1 MKSPS
6 SRAVFN
12 SEAILMHKSSSTGGL
27 MEEMKRVL
35 VSDPLSKKGLEIL
48 ERAKGLKYELKPGL
62 SPEELKKIIPE
73 YDGIVIRSET
83 KLKADIIEAG
93 VRLKVIGRAGIGLD
107 NVDLPAATK
116 KGIVVMNTPQ
126 ENAIAAAEHTIAM
139 ILSISR
145 KIPQATASMKA
156 GKWEKKK
163 FMGVELY
170 NKTLGMVG
178 IGVIGTIVADRAR
191 GLKMKVI
198 GYDPYLSKE
207 IAEKKGVDL
216 VSFDELLNRSDFIT
230 VHTPLTEETR
240 NLIDK
245 KAFDKMKGGVIMINC
260 ARGGIIH
267 EKDLYDAIKG
277 GKVAGAALDVFEKE
291 PAIGN
296 PLLELEEVVSTPHL
310 GASTGEA
317 QENVSIAIA
326 QQIVD
331 YLTLGEARN
340 AVNMPAVSPDILPF
354 LRPYLRLGE
363 QLGSFLSQISN
374 YAIEEVLIEY
384 HGEAVEYG
392 TKPIMISVL
401 KGLLTPFVGETVN
414 FVNAPVMAKE
424 RGIRVT
430 ESTSAMAEDFASL
443 IAITARSKM
452 EQNYIAGTLFGRKEL
467 RIVKLNDFFIEALP
481 EGYILLVNNYDKPGV
496 IGNLGNALGSRN
508 INIATMQFGRDRM
521 GGNAISLL
529 HLDAPLPPGV
539 LGEILRLPNIISVRQ
554 IQL

>member
-1 MKSPS
+1 
-6 SRAVFN
+6 
-12 SEAILMHKSSSTGGL
+12 
-27 MEEMKRVL
+27 MEEIKRVL

-48 ERAKGLKYELKPGL
+48 EKAKSLKVDVKPGL
-62 SPEELKKIIPE
+62 PPEELKKIISE
-73 YDGIVIRSET
+73 YDGIIIRSET
-83 KLKADIIEAG
+83 KLKGDLIEAG
-93 VRLKVIGRAGIGLD
+93 ERLKVIGRAGIGLD

-145 KIPQATASMKA
+145 KIPQATASMKT

-170 NKTLGMVG
+170 NKTLGLIG
-178 IGVIGTIVADRAR
+178 IGVIGTVVADRAR

-207 IAEKKGVDL
+207 TAEKKGVDL
-216 VSFDELLNRSDFIT
+216 VSLDELLSRSDFIS
-230 VHTPLTEETR
+230 VHTPLTDETR
-240 NLIDK
+240 NLVDK
-245 KAFDKMKGGVIMINC
+245 NAFSKMKNGVILINC
-260 ARGGIIH
+260 ARGGIIN
-267 EKDLYDAIKG
+267 EKDLYDAIQEK
-277 GKVAGAALDVFEKE
+277 KVAAAALDVFEKE
-291 PAIGN
+291 PPVGN
-296 PLLELEEVVSTPHL
+296 PLLELEQVISTPHL

-317 QENVSIAIA
+317 QENVAIAIA
-326 QQIVD
+326 NQIVD

-363 QLGSFLSQISN
+363 KLGSFLGQISN
-374 YAIEEVLIEY
+374 YALEELLIEY
-384 HGEAVEYG
+384 HGEVLEYG
-392 TKPIMISVL
+392 TRPITISVL

-424 RGIRVT
+424 RGIRII
-430 ESTSAMAEDFASL
+430 ESVSDKAEDFASL
-443 IAITARSKM
+443 IALTARSKM
-452 EQNYIAGTLFGRKEL
+452 EQNYIAGTLFGKREL

-496 IGNLGNALGSRN
+496 IGNIGMALGTRN

-521 GGNAISLL
+521 GGTAISLL
-529 HLDAPLPPGV
+529 HLDAPLPPGM

>member
-1 MKSPS
+1 MKGDLS
-6 SRAVFN
+6 
-12 SEAILMHKSSSTGGL
+12 GL
-27 MEEMKRVL
+27 RGCEMEKIKKVL

-48 ERAKGLKYELKPGL
+48 GRAKNLKYDIKPGL
-62 SPEELKKIIPE
+62 SPEELKNIIGE
-73 YDGIVIRSET
+73 YDGIIIRSET
-83 KLKADIIEAG
+83 KLKGDLIEAG
-93 VRLKVIGRAGIGLD
+93 KRLKVIGRAGIGLD

-145 KIPQATASMKA
+145 KIPQATASMKT

-170 NKTLGMVG
+170 NKTLGLVG
-178 IGVIGTIVADRAR
+178 LGVIGTIVADRAR

-207 IAEKKGVDL
+207 VAEKKGVDVVSFEEL
-216 VSFDELLNRSDFIT
+216 VSRSDFIS
-230 VHTPLTEETR
+230 VHTPLTDETR

-245 KAFDKMKGGVIMINC
+245 NAFAKMKHGVIMINC
-260 ARGGIIH
+260 ARGGIIS

-296 PLLELEEVVSTPHL
+296 PLLELEEIISTPHL
-310 GASTGEA
+310 GAATEEA
-317 QENVSIAIA
+317 QENVAIAISH
-326 QQIVD
+326 QIVD

-363 QLGSFLSQISN
+363 QLGSFLGQISN
-374 YAIEEVLIEY
+374 YAIEEVLIEF
-384 HGEAVEYG
+384 HGEVVEYG
-392 TKPIMISVL
+392 TKPITISVL

-414 FVNAPVMAKE
+414 FVNAPIMAKE
-424 RGIRVT
+424 RGIRIT
-430 ESTSAMAEDFASL
+430 ESTSDEAEDFASL
-443 IAITARSKM
+443 IALTARSKM

-467 RIVKLNDFFIEALP
+467 RIVKLNDFFIEAIP

-496 IGNLGNALGSRN
+496 IGNLGNVLGTRN

-529 HLDAPLPPGV
+529 HLDVPLPPGMV
-539 LGEILRLPNIISVRQ
+539 GEILRMPNIISVRL

>member
-1 MKSPS
+1 MK
-6 SRAVFN
+6 
-12 SEAILMHKSSSTGGL
+12 T
-27 MEEMKRVL
+27 
-35 VSDPLSKKGLEIL
+35 
-48 ERAKGLKYELKPGL
+48 
-62 SPEELKKIIPE
+62 
-73 YDGIVIRSET
+73 
-83 KLKADIIEAG
+83 
-93 VRLKVIGRAGIGLD
+93 
-107 NVDLPAATK
+107 
-116 KGIVVMNTPQ
+116 
-126 ENAIAAAEHTIAM
+126 
-139 ILSISR
+139 
-145 KIPQATASMKA
+145 

-170 NKTLGMVG
+170 NKTMGLIG
-178 IGVIGTIVADRAR
+178 IGVIGTVVADRAR

-207 IAEKKGVDL
+207 TAEKKGVDL
-216 VSFDELLNRSDFIT
+216 VSFDELLSRSDFIS
-230 VHTPLTEETR
+230 VHTPLTDETR
-240 NLIDK
+240 NLIEK
-245 KAFDKMKGGVIMINC
+245 NAFLKMKDGVILVNC
-260 ARGGIIH
+260 ARGGIIN
-267 EKDLYDAIKG
+267 EKDLYEAIQG

-296 PLLELEEVVSTPHL
+296 PLLELEEVISTPHL

-317 QENVSIAIA
+317 QENVAIAIA
-326 QQIVD
+326 NQVVD

-363 QLGSFLSQISN
+363 KLGSFLGQISN

-384 HGEAVEYG
+384 HGEVLEYG
-392 TKPIMISVL
+392 TRPITISVL

-424 RGIRVT
+424 RGIRIT
-430 ESTSAMAEDFASL
+430 ESTRDKAEDFASL
-443 IAITARSKM
+443 IALSARSKM
-452 EQNYIAGTLFGRKEL
+452 EQNYIAGTLFGKREL

-481 EGYILLVNNYDKPGV
+481 EGCILLVNNYDKPGV
-496 IGNLGNALGSRN
+496 IGNIGMALGSRN

-529 HLDAPLPPGV
+529 HLDAPLPPGM

>member
-1 MKSPS
+1 MKGDLS
-6 SRAVFN
+6 
-12 SEAILMHKSSSTGGL
+12 GL
-27 MEEMKRVL
+27 RGCEMEKIKKVL

-48 ERAKGLKYELKPGL
+48 GRAKNLKYDIKPGL
-62 SPEELKKIIPE
+62 SPEELKNIIGE
-73 YDGIVIRSET
+73 YDGIIIRSET
-83 KLKADIIEAG
+83 KLKGDLIEAG
-93 VRLKVIGRAGIGLD
+93 KRLKVIGRAGIGLD

-145 KIPQATASMKA
+145 KIPQATASMKT

-170 NKTLGMVG
+170 NKTLGLVG
-178 IGVIGTIVADRAR
+178 LGVIGTIVADRAR

-207 IAEKKGVDL
+207 VAEKKGVDVVSFEEL
-216 VSFDELLNRSDFIT
+216 VSRSDFIS
-230 VHTPLTEETR
+230 VHTPLTDETR

-245 KAFDKMKGGVIMINC
+245 NAFAKMKHGVIMINC
-260 ARGGIIH
+260 ARGGIIS

-277 GKVAGAALDVFEKE
+277 GKVAGAALDVFDKE

-296 PLLELEEVVSTPHL
+296 PLLELEEIISTPHL
-310 GASTGEA
+310 GAATEEA
-317 QENVSIAIA
+317 QENVAIAISH
-326 QQIVD
+326 QIVD

-363 QLGSFLSQISN
+363 QLGSFLGQISN
-374 YAIEEVLIEY
+374 YAIEEVLIEF
-384 HGEAVEYG
+384 HGEVVEYG
-392 TKPIMISVL
+392 TKPITISVL

-414 FVNAPVMAKE
+414 FVNAPIMAKE
-424 RGIRVT
+424 RGIRIT
-430 ESTSAMAEDFASL
+430 ESTSDEAEDFASL
-443 IAITARSKM
+443 IALTARSKM

-467 RIVKLNDFFIEALP
+467 RIVKLNDFFIEAIP

-496 IGNLGNALGSRN
+496 IGNLGNVLGTRN

-529 HLDAPLPPGV
+529 HLDVPLPPGMV
-539 LGEILRLPNIISVRQ
+539 GEILRMPNIISVRL

>member
-1 MKSPS
+1 
-6 SRAVFN
+6 
-12 SEAILMHKSSSTGGL
+12 
-27 MEEMKRVL
+27 MEEIKKVL

-48 ERAKGLKYELKPGL
+48 DKAKDIKYDLKPGL
-62 SPEELKKIIPE
+62 SLEELKKIIPE
-73 YDGIVIRSET
+73 YDAIVIRSET
-83 KLKADIIEAG
+83 KLKAEIIEAAD
-93 VRLKVIGRAGIGLD
+93 RLKVIGRAGIGLD
-107 NVDLPAATK
+107 NVDLRAATK

-139 ILSISR
+139 MLSISR
-145 KIPQATASMKA
+145 KIPQATATMRA
-156 GKWEKKK
+156 GKWEKRK
-163 FMGVELY
+163 FVGVELY
-170 NKTLGMVG
+170 SKTLGLIG

-207 IAEKKGVDL
+207 VAEKKGVEL
-216 VSFDELLNRSDFIT
+216 VSMDELLNKSDFIS
-230 VHTPLTEETR
+230 VHTPLTDETR

-245 KAFDKMKGGVIMINC
+245 NSFRKMRNGVILINC
-260 ARGGIIH
+260 ARGGIVN
-267 EKDLYDAIKG
+267 EKDLYEAIKE

-296 PLLELEEVVSTPHL
+296 PLLELEEVIGTPHL

-331 YLTLGEARN
+331 YLILGEARN

-363 QLGSFLSQISN
+363 KLGSFLAQISN

-384 HGEAVEYG
+384 HGEVVEFG
-392 TKPIMISVL
+392 TKPITISVL
-401 KGLLTPFVGETVN
+401 KGLLTPYVGETVN
-414 FVNAPVMAKE
+414 FVNAQVMAKE
-424 RGIRVT
+424 RGMRIT
-430 ESTSAMAEDFASL
+430 ESTSANAEDFASL
-443 IAITARSKM
+443 IAITTRSKM
-452 EQNYIAGTLFGRKEL
+452 EQNYIAGALFGRKEL
-467 RIVKLNDFFIEALP
+467 RIVKLNDFFIEAIP
-481 EGYILLVNNYDKPGV
+481 EGHILLVNNYDRPGV
-496 IGNLGNALGSRN
+496 IGNIGTALGSRN
-508 INIATMQFGRDRM
+508 INIATMQFGRDQM

-554 IQL
+554 IGL

>member
-1 MKSPS
+1 
-6 SRAVFN
+6 
-12 SEAILMHKSSSTGGL
+12 
-27 MEEMKRVL
+27 MEEVKKVL
-35 VSDPLSKKGLEIL
+35 VSDPLSNKGLEIL
-48 ERAKGLKYELKPGL
+48 GAAKNIKVDVKTGL

-73 YDGIVIRSET
+73 YDAIIVRSET
-83 KLKADIIEAG
+83 KLKGDLIEAAE
-93 VRLKVIGRAGIGLD
+93 RLKVIGRAGIGLD

-116 KGIVVMNTPQ
+116 RGIVVMNTPQ

-139 ILSISR
+139 MLSISR
-145 KIPQATASMKA
+145 KIPQATASMKG

-170 NKTLGMVG
+170 NKTLGLIG

-191 GLKMKVI
+191 ALKMKVV
-198 GYDPYLSKE
+198 GYDPYLSPE
-207 IAEKKGVDL
+207 VAEKKGVELVALDDL
-216 VSFDELLNRSDFIT
+216 LGRSDFIT
-230 VHTPLTEETR
+230 VHTPLTDETR
-240 NLIDK
+240 NLINKD
-245 KAFDKMKGGVIMINC
+245 AFPKMKDGAILINC

-267 EKDLYDAIKG
+267 EKDLYDAIKA

-291 PAIGN
+291 PATGN

-317 QENVSIAIA
+317 QENVAIAIA

-331 YLTLGEARN
+331 FLVLGEVRN
-340 AVNMPAVSPDILPF
+340 AVNFPVVSPDILPF

-363 QLGSFLSQISN
+363 RLGSFLAQVST
-374 YAIEEVLIEY
+374 YAIEEVQIEY
-384 HGEAVEYG
+384 HGAVAEFG
-392 TKPIMISVL
+392 TRPITVSIL

-430 ESTSAMAEDFASL
+430 EATNPEVEDFASL
-443 IAITARSKM
+443 MVITARSKM
-452 EQNYIAGTLFGRKEL
+452 EQNTVAGTLFGRKEL
-467 RIVKLNDFFIEALP
+467 RIVRFNDFFIEAIP
-481 EGYILLVNNYDKPGV
+481 EGSILLVSNYDRAGV
-496 IGNLGNALGSRN
+496 IGNIGTALGSRN
-508 INIATMQFGRDRM
+508 INIATMQFGRDRQ

-529 HLDAPLPPGV
+529 HLDAPLPPGM
-539 LGEILRLPNIISVRQ
+539 LGEILRMPNIISARQ

>member
-1 MKSPS
+1 
-6 SRAVFN
+6 
-12 SEAILMHKSSSTGGL
+12 
-27 MEEMKRVL
+27 
-35 VSDPLSKKGLEIL
+35 
-48 ERAKGLKYELKPGL
+48 
-62 SPEELKKIIPE
+62 
-73 YDGIVIRSET
+73 
-83 KLKADIIEAG
+83 
-93 VRLKVIGRAGIGLD
+93 
-107 NVDLPAATK
+107 
-116 KGIVVMNTPQ
+116 
-126 ENAIAAAEHTIAM
+126 
-139 ILSISR
+139 
-145 KIPQATASMKA
+145 MKA

-170 NKTLGMVG
+170 NKTLGLVG

-191 GLKMKVI
+191 GLKMKVV
-198 GYDPYLSKE
+198 GYDPYLLKE
-207 IAEKKGVDL
+207 VAEKKGVDL
-216 VSFDELLNRSDFIT
+216 VSLDELLSRSDFIS
-230 VHTPLTEETR
+230 VHTPLTDETR

-245 KAFDKMKGGVIMINC
+245 NAFAKMKKGLILINC
-260 ARGGIIH
+260 ARGGIIN

-296 PLLELEEVVSTPHL
+296 PLLELEEVISTPHL
-310 GASTGEA
+310 GAATEEA
-317 QENVSIAIA
+317 QENVAIAIS

-363 QLGSFLSQISN
+363 KLGSFLGQISN
-374 YAIEEVLIEY
+374 YAIDEVLIEY

-392 TKPIMISVL
+392 TKPITISVL

-414 FVNAPVMAKE
+414 FVNAPIMAKE
-424 RGIRVT
+424 RGIRIT

-443 IAITARSKM
+443 IALTTRSKM
-452 EQNYIAGTLFGRKEL
+452 EQNYIAGTFFGRKEL
-467 RIVKLNDFFIEALP
+467 RIVKLNDFFIEAIP

-529 HLDAPLPPGV
+529 HLDAPLPPGM

>member
-1 MKSPS
+1 
-6 SRAVFN
+6 
-12 SEAILMHKSSSTGGL
+12 
-27 MEEMKRVL
+27 MEEIKKVL
-35 VSDPLSKKGLEIL
+35 IADPLSNRGLEIL
-48 ERAKGLKYELKPGL
+48 AGAQHVKYDIKPGL
-62 SPEELKKIIPE
+62 PPEELKRIIPE
-73 YDGIVIRSET
+73 YDAIIVRSET
-83 KLKADIIEAG
+83 KLKADIIEAAG
-93 VRLKVIGRAGIGLD
+93 GLKVIGRAGIGLD

-139 ILSISR
+139 MLSISR
-145 KIPQATASMKA
+145 KIPQATGSMKA

-170 NKTLGMVG
+170 NKTLGIVG
-178 IGVIGTIVADRAR
+178 IGVIGSIVADRAR
-191 GLKMKVI
+191 ALKMKVI
-198 GYDPYLSKE
+198 AYDPYISKE
-207 IAEKKGVDL
+207 AAEKKGVDL
-216 VSFDELLNRSDFIT
+216 VSFDELVSRSDFIS

-245 KAFDKMKGGVIMINC
+245 RAFRKMKDRVILINC
-260 ARGGIIH
+260 ARGGIIN
-267 EKDLYDAIKG
+267 EKDLYDAIKE

-296 PLLELEEVVSTPHL
+296 PLFELEEVICTPHL

-326 QQIVD
+326 QQIVH
-331 YLTLGEARN
+331 YLMFGEARN
-340 AVNMPAVSPDILPF
+340 AVNIPMVSPDTLPF

-363 QLGSFLSQISN
+363 KLGRFLGQISN

-384 HGEAVEYG
+384 HGEVVEYG
-392 TKPIMISVL
+392 TKPITLSVL

-414 FVNAPVMAKE
+414 FVNAQVMAKE
-424 RGIRVT
+424 RGMKIT
-430 ESTSAMAEDFASL
+430 ESTSEKAEDFASL

-467 RIVKLNDFFIEALP
+467 RIVKLNDFFIEAIP
-481 EGYILLVNNYDKPGV
+481 EGYILLVNNYDRPGV
-496 IGNLGNALGSRN
+496 IGNIGTTLGNRN
-508 INIATMQFGRDRM
+508 INIATMQFGRDQM

-529 HLDAPLPPGV
+529 HLDAPLPSGV

-554 IQL
+554 ITL

>member
-1 MKSPS
+1 
-6 SRAVFN
+6 
-12 SEAILMHKSSSTGGL
+12 
-27 MEEMKRVL
+27 MEEIKRVL
-35 VSDPLSKKGLEIL
+35 VSDPLSSKGLEIL
-48 ERAKGLKYELKPGL
+48 ERAKNLKYDLKPGL
-62 SPEELKKIIPE
+62 SPEELKKVIPE
-73 YDGIVIRSET
+73 YDAIIIRSET
-83 KLKADIIEAG
+83 KLKADLIEAG
-93 VRLKVIGRAGIGLD
+93 RRLKVIGRAGIGLD

-139 ILSISR
+139 VLSVSR

-170 NKTLGMVG
+170 TKTLGLIG

-207 IAEKKGVDL
+207 VAEKKGVDM
-216 VSFDELLNRSDFIT
+216 VSLDELLERSDFISI
-230 VHTPLTEETR
+230 HTPLTDETR

-245 KAFDKMKGGVIMINC
+245 KAFSKMKKGVILVNC
-260 ARGGIIH
+260 ARGGIID
-267 EKDLYDAIKG
+267 EKDLHEALQE

-291 PAIGN
+291 PSIGN
-296 PLLELEEVVSTPHL
+296 PLLELEGVISTPHL
-310 GASTGEA
+310 GAATEEA
-317 QENVSIAIA
+317 QENVAIAIA
-326 QQIVD
+326 QQVVD
-331 YLTLGEARN
+331 FLTSGEARN

-363 QLGSFLSQISN
+363 QLGSFLGQISN

-384 HGEAVEYG
+384 YGEVVEYG
-392 TKPIMISVL
+392 TKPITISVL

-414 FVNAPVMAKE
+414 FVNAPIMAKE
-424 RGIRVT
+424 RGIKVT
-430 ESTSAMAEDFASL
+430 ESTRAVTEDYASL

-452 EQNYIAGTLFGRKEL
+452 ERNYIAGTLFGMKEL
-467 RIVKLNDFFIEALP
+467 RIVKLNDFFIEAIP
-481 EGYILLVNNYDKPGV
+481 EGHILLVNNYDKPGV
-496 IGNLGNALGSRN
+496 IGNIGNALGSRN
-508 INIATMQFGRDRM
+508 INIATMQFGRDQM
-521 GGNAISLL
+521 GGKAISLL
-529 HLDAPLPPGV
+529 HLDVPLPAGMV
-539 LGEILRLPNIISVRQ
+539 GDILRLPNIISVRQ

>member
-1 MKSPS
+1 
-6 SRAVFN
+6 
-12 SEAILMHKSSSTGGL
+12 
-27 MEEMKRVL
+27 MEEIKRVL
-35 VSDPLSKKGLEIL
+35 ISDPLSKKGLGIL
-48 ERAKGLKYELKPGL
+48 EKAEKIKYDLKPGL

-73 YDGIVIRSET
+73 YDAIIIRSET
-83 KLKADIIEAG
+83 KLKKDIIEAG
-93 VRLKVIGRAGIGLD
+93 HNLKVIGRAGIGLD

-145 KIPQATASMKA
+145 KIPQATASMRA

-170 NKTLGMVG
+170 NKTLGLIG

-191 GLKMKVI
+191 GLKMKAI

-207 IAEKKGVDL
+207 VAEKKGVDL
-216 VSFDELLNRSDFIT
+216 VSLDELLSRSDFIT
-230 VHTPLTEETR
+230 VHTPLTDETR

-245 KAFDKMKGGVIMINC
+245 NTFDKMKDGVILINC
-260 ARGGIIH
+260 ARGGIIN

-296 PLLELEEVVSTPHL
+296 PLLELEEVIGTPHL
-310 GASTGEA
+310 GAATGEA
-317 QENVSIAIA
+317 QENVSIAVA

-363 QLGSFLSQISN
+363 KLGSFLSQISN
-374 YAIEEVLIEY
+374 YAIEELLIEY

-392 TKPIMISVL
+392 TKPITISVL

-414 FVNAPVMAKE
+414 FVNAPIMAKE
-424 RGIRVT
+424 RGIKIT
-430 ESTSAMAEDFASL
+430 ESTSAEAEDFASL
-443 IAITARSKM
+443 IALTARSKM

-467 RIVKLNDFFIEALP
+467 RIVKLNDFLIEALP

-529 HLDAPLPPGV
+529 HLDAPLPPGM

>member
-1 MKSPS
+1 
-6 SRAVFN
+6 
-12 SEAILMHKSSSTGGL
+12 
-27 MEEMKRVL
+27 MEEIKRVL
-35 VSDPLSKKGLEIL
+35 VSDPLSSKGLEIL
-48 ERAKGLKYELKPGL
+48 ERAKGLKYDLKPGV

-73 YDGIVIRSET
+73 YDGIIVRSET
-83 KLKADIIEAG
+83 KLKGDLIEAG
-93 VRLKVIGRAGIGLD
+93 NRLKVIGRAGIGLD

-126 ENAIAAAEHTIAM
+126 ENAIAAAEHTMAM
-139 ILSISR
+139 IFSVSR

-170 NKTLGMVG
+170 NKTLGLIG

-191 GLKMKVI
+191 GLRMKVI

-216 VSFDELLNRSDFIT
+216 VSLEELLRRSDFISI
-230 VHTPLTEETR
+230 HTPLTDETR
-240 NLIDK
+240 NLVDK
-245 KAFDKMKGGVIMINC
+245 NAFTKMKKGVILINC
-260 ARGGIIH
+260 ARGGIIN
-267 EKDLYDAIKG
+267 EKDLYEAVKG

-291 PAIGN
+291 PAVGN
-296 PLLELEEVVSTPHL
+296 PLLELESVICTPHL
-310 GASTGEA
+310 GAATEEA
-317 QENVSIAIA
+317 QENVAIAIA
-326 QQIVD
+326 QQVVD
-331 YLTLGEARN
+331 FLTLGEARN

-363 QLGSFLSQISN
+363 QLGSFLGQISN
-374 YAIEEVLIEY
+374 YAIEEILIEY
-384 HGEAVEYG
+384 HGEVVEYG
-392 TKPIMISVL
+392 TKPITISVL

-424 RGIRVT
+424 RGIKIT
-430 ESTSAMAEDFASL
+430 ESTRAGAEDFASL

-467 RIVKLNDFFIEALP
+467 RIVKLNDFFIEAIP
-481 EGYILLVNNYDKPGV
+481 EGHILLVNNYDKPAV
-496 IGNLGNALGSRN
+496 IGNIGNALGSQN
-508 INIATMQFGRDRM
+508 INIATMQFGRDRV

-529 HLDAPLPPGV
+529 HLDVSLPPGMV
-539 LGEILRLPNIISVRQ
+539 GEILRLPNIISVRQ

>member
-1 MKSPS
+1 M
-6 SRAVFN
+6 
-12 SEAILMHKSSSTGGL
+12 
-27 MEEMKRVL
+27 
-35 VSDPLSKKGLEIL
+35 
-48 ERAKGLKYELKPGL
+48 
-62 SPEELKKIIPE
+62 
-73 YDGIVIRSET
+73 
-83 KLKADIIEAG
+83 
-93 VRLKVIGRAGIGLD
+93 
-107 NVDLPAATK
+107 
-116 KGIVVMNTPQ
+116 
-126 ENAIAAAEHTIAM
+126 AM

-170 NKTLGMVG
+170 NKTLGLIG

-216 VSFDELLNRSDFIT
+216 VSLDELLRRSDFISI
-230 VHTPLTEETR
+230 HTPLTDETR

-245 KAFDKMKGGVIMINC
+245 NAFPKMKKGVILINC

-267 EKDLYDAIKG
+267 EKDLYDAVKG
-277 GKVAGAALDVFEKE
+277 GMVAGAALDVFEKE
-291 PAIGN
+291 PAVGN
-296 PLLELEEVVSTPHL
+296 PLLELESVISTPHL
-310 GASTGEA
+310 GAATEEA
-317 QENVSIAIA
+317 QENVAIAIA
-326 QQIVD
+326 QQVVD
-331 YLTLGEARN
+331 FLTLGEARN
-340 AVNMPAVSPDILPF
+340 AVNMPAVSPDILPS

-363 QLGSFLSQISN
+363 QLGSFLGQISN
-374 YAIEEVLIEY
+374 YAIEEILIEY
-384 HGEAVEYG
+384 HGEVVEYG
-392 TKPIMISVL
+392 TKPITISVL

-424 RGIRVT
+424 RGIKIT
-430 ESTSAMAEDFASL
+430 ESTRAEAEDFASL
-443 IAITARSKM
+443 IALTARSKM

-467 RIVKLNDFFIEALP
+467 RIVKLNDFFIEAIP
-481 EGYILLVNNYDKPGV
+481 EGHILLVNNYDKPGV
-496 IGNLGNALGSRN
+496 IGNIGNALGTRN

-529 HLDAPLPPGV
+529 HLDVHLPPGMV
-539 LGEILRLPNIISVRQ
+539 GDILRLPNIISVRQ